1 MPLII
6 TEGDITRMTTEA
18 IVNSANTRLLAGGG
32 VCGAIFRAAGLTEL
46 QAECQS
52 IGFCET
58 GQAVITSGYK
68 LPAKFIIH
76 TVGPVWQGG
85 NQGEAALLAQSY
97 ASSLELARSRGI
109 LSIAFP
115 LISSGIFGYPA
126 QDALAIAKEAITAFL
141 REHEMEV
148 FLVLFDHKTLGRK
161 PPASK
166 LSGG

>member
-1 MPLII
+1 MPLTI

-18 IVNSANTRLLAGGG
+18 IVNSANTRLRAGGG
-32 VCGAIFRAAGLTEL
+32 VCGAIFRAAGLAEL

-52 IGFCET
+52 IGGCET

-85 NQGEAALLAQSY
+85 SQGEAALLAQSY
-97 ASSLELARSRGI
+97 TSSLELARSRGI

-115 LISSGIFGYPA
+115 LISAGIFGYPVEEA
-126 QDALAIAKEAITAFL
+126 FTIAKEAINAFL
-141 REHEMEV
+141 REHKMEV
-148 FLVLFDHKTLGRK
+148 FLVIFDRKALGI
-161 PPASK
+161 
-166 LSGG
+166 SGLPGA